1 MNKNFIKIFI
11 ISITSLFLSSCG
23 TMESVVLKPGYDFS
37 QIKRIAVLDFNDVS
51 YYRNAG
57 PMASQLFVKYFL
69 NTNYN
74 IIERSEIDAI
84 LREHNLAI
92 SGALNVEQIKQYGK
106 ICGVDAFIT
115 GTVTLAMPETT
126 VYERDGYIRYV
137 PAQVGLTCR
146 MFSVETGE
154 ILWAASNT
162 YDALDIQTAFEYL
175 VSSLVQNFVRNS
187 KIQAKRNQL

>member
-1 MNKNFIKIFI
+1 MNKNFIKILFI
-11 ISITSLFLSSCG
+11 PLITFFLSSCG
-23 TMESVVLKPGYDFS
+23 TMESVVLKPGYDFT

-74 IIERSEIDAI
+74 VIERSEIDAI

-92 SGALNVEQIKQYGK
+92 SGALNTEQIKQYGK

-115 GTVTLAMPETT
+115 GTVTLAIPEYT
-126 VYERDGYIRYV
+126 VYEKDGYLRYV

-175 VSSLVQNFVRNS
+175 VSSLVENFIRNVKTQS
-187 KIQAKRNQL
+187 KKN